1 MGNSSSNHSQDLTDR
16 IVFPKYTAIDNI
28 EPPIKPQDPKKQI
41 IDKEH
46 ITISKIFKISLEES
60 DKFLY
65 LEFYLAQ
72 LLSLNSEPKFRIK
85 NLDDIIISLLSTER
99 KETIL
104 DYLFDTF
111 HRAIEMIEKRLG

>member
-1 MGNSSSNHSQDLTDR
+1 MGNLYTKEAQEPVDH
-16 IVFPKYTAIDNI
+16 IVYPKFTKLDTSIPSPKKEDA
-28 EPPIKPQDPKKQI
+28 KKQI

-72 LLSLNSEPKFRIK
+72 LL
-85 NLDDIIISLLSTER
+85 NLLDILVIHS
-99 KETIL
+99 
-104 DYLFDTF
+104 
-111 HRAIEMIEKRLG
+111 